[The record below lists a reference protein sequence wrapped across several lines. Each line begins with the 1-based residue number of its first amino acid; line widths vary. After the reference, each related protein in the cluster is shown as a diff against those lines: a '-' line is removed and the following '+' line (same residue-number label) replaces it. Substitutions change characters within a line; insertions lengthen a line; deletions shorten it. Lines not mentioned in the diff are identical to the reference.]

1 MVLNNKFGSL
11 YKQAWYHL
19 FAYLPSELGGGN
31 KEKIEVWYKGCLVEA
46 GKVERQTREGA
57 WTGRKVTG
65 LGLPSLKTHIPAE
78 GAQRD
83 QRPSLKPAG

>member
-46 GKVERQTREGA
+46 GKVERKNEG
-57 WTGRKVTG
+57 RVVTPG
-65 LGLPSLKTHIPAE
+65 EGKIPPE
-78 GAQRD
+78 MPWERHLYF
-83 QRPSLKPAG
+83 SFLNLLWYF